1 MSMPKAF
8 TGSITVVT
16 IAATAV
22 LFALQPAIAKTKGN
36 PTARSLDDVRSIAVQ
51 GNLCPSRIRAEL
63 VEHGFMPADSAGRAD
78 AVLKVDVVTDGGLHD
93 QDTMEKGGYRA
104 ELIGADNRVLYTT
117 HGFEDSTNLGSL
129 CDEIGEEIG
138 DDLEDRLDS

>member
-1 MSMPKAF
+1 MNIVKSMSVM
-8 TGSITVVT
+8 T
-16 IAATAV
+16 IAAGVA
-22 LFALQPAIAKTKGN
+22 LFGVQSAIGKTKGG
-36 PTARSLDDVRSIAVQ
+36 PTAKSLGEVRSIAVQ
-51 GNLCPSRIRAEL
+51 GNLCPSRIKAEL
-63 VEHGFMPADSAGRAD
+63 IEHGFLAVDASGRAD

-104 ELIGADNRVLYTT
+104 DLIGAGNRVLYST

-138 DDLEDRLDS
+138 EDLEDRLS